1 MYGDSSLPDQWN
13 EDGQRITVGV
23 TMKWVAKTA
32 LRKAVIN
39 TMAVVFF
46 FAFLPGCAV
55 VGPLLSL
62 GSMAGLAPLQY
73 VSAAYTVGEFSYEY
87 AANDND
93 PAELIEKKIN
103 NVLTGEAFEL
113 PDYLQDAV
121 DGPDGVTQV
130 ALTETQAEELEAQVN
145 LSAEARQKRIDTV
158 LGRRNLQFERL
169 ELRRM
174 AFFKAQDNGNLSLRQ
189 TAMVSAPDLFQGA
202 VDEVS
207 LD

>member
-1 MYGDSSLPDQWN
+1 MYGGNSLPCQWD
-13 EDGQRITVGV
+13 EDGQRNTVGV

-39 TMAVVFF
+39 MMAVLSF

-55 VGPLLSL
+55 VGPLLSM
-62 GSMAGLAPLQY
+62 GGMVGFAPLQY
-73 VSAAYTVGEFSYEY
+73 VSTVYTVGEFTYEY
-87 AANDND
+87 AANGND
-93 PAELIEKKIN
+93 PGELIELKID
-103 NVLTGEAFEL
+103 NVLTGKFLEL
-113 PDYLQDAV
+113 PDYLQQAI
-121 DGPDGVTQV
+121 DGPDGTTTVM
-130 ALTETQAEELEAQVN
+130 LTEAQAEELETQIN
-145 LSAEARQKRIDTV
+145 LSADARQKRIDTV

-174 AFFKAQDNGNLSLRQ
+174 AFFKARSNGNLSLRQ
-189 TAMVSAPDLFQGA
+189 TAMTSSPDLFQGA